1 MDLSELLTCTV
12 FYVAGGDDSVDVLEM
27 ALRMA
32 HEPNDTGMFSSLRVP
47 FVT

>member
-1 MDLSELLTCTV
+1 VDCSDLLTCSA